1 MDFGFINGFVILIGE
16 IATLF
21 RFIGVLLEC
30 ALVFKGLHIVGVEF
44 DEEYELLC
52 FALVKS

>member
-30 ALVFKGLHIVGVEF
+30 ALVFKGLHILGVAF